1 MNCQRASTEMKT
13 TFPTMATSVATKYL
27 GRARVWAGAALWF
40 ALNQAQVWAQ
50 DTAATGA
57 TGGRSDYR
65 ARSLTDALLSTVLFG
80 LLGIVLAIVGFKLF
94 DLVVKFDLEREIC
107 EKQNLAVAIMCGFM
121 VLGICLIIAA
131 TVLS

>member
-1 MNCQRASTEMKT
+1 MNCQRASTEIK
-13 TFPTMATSVATKYL
+13 TMAAKYF

-50 DTAATGA
+50 DTAAGGA
-57 TGGRSDYR
+57 GGRADYR
-65 ARSLTDALLSTVLFG
+65 PRTMTDALLSTVLFG

-94 DLVVKFDLEREIC
+94 DIVVKFDLEREIC
-107 EKQNLAVAIMCGFM
+107 EKQNLAVAVMCGFM

>member
-1 MNCQRASTEMKT
+1 MQMKLTTRGAKYFRA
-13 TFPTMATSVATKYL
+13 AQL
-27 GRARVWAGAALWF
+27 WAGAAFWF

-50 DTAATGA
+50 NAAA
-57 TGGRSDYR
+57 SPVGGRSDYR
-65 ARSLTDALLSTVLFG
+65 ARTLTDALLSTVLFG

-94 DLVVKFDLEREIC
+94 DIVVKFDLEREIC
-107 EKQNLAVAIMCGFM
+107 EKQNLAVAILCGFM

>member
-1 MNCQRASTEMKT
+1 MNCQRASKPMKT
-13 TFPTMATSVATKYL
+13 TGTKYFGALQLWL
-27 GRARVWAGAALWF
+27 GVAFWF

-50 DTAATGA
+50 DTAVNAA

-65 ARSLTDALLSTVLFG
+65 ARTLTDSLLSTVLFG
-80 LLGIVLAIVGFKLF
+80 LLGIALAIVGFKLF
-94 DLVVKFDLEREIC
+94 DIVVKFDLEREIC
-107 EKQNLAVAIMCGFM
+107 EKQNLAVAILCGFM